1 MKIDDFTAVVDGDT
15 VTVTATADGKSY
27 TVTCWL
33 SHLQPLG
40 GKGARRAYLAGLI
53 KAAADR
59 DTAKPALDLSGA
71 PIILP

>member
-1 MKIDDFTAVVDGDT
+1 MKIDDFTATVDGDS

-33 SHLQPLG
+33 SHMQTLP
-40 GKGARRAYLAGLI
+40 GKAAKRAYVASLI

-59 DTAKPALDLSGA
+59 DAAKAALDLSGT
-71 PIILP
+71 PIVL